1 MQYFYAGS
9 AAAALAVVCAAA
21 PAAAAVINVDAL
33 SGAGTTVALG
43 AGTYTVS
50 YAGLAG
56 GGNYDAFN
64 FWGEVTGCD
73 AQGTGCARGW
83 TNSFA
88 IDFGGGVGTAYG
100 LATVGGVRQLFDT
113 AAHAFA
119 VYSTSILQS
128 ATLAQVGNNANYFH
142 QGTNAYVDV
151 AQPITFTIASDQN
164 VRFFVLDTNYPDNI
178 GGVSLQLA
186 AVPEPSTWALLIA
199 GFGTLGTAMRRRTK
213 RAVASRAWV
222 LRTA

>member
-1 MQYFYAGS
+1 MRYHLTGA
-9 AAAALAVVCAAA
+9 AAAALIAVCAAA
-21 PAAAAVINVDAL
+21 PAAAAVVNVDAL

-43 AGTYTVS
+43 AGTYSVS

-64 FWGEVTGCD
+64 FWGQVTGCNS
-73 AQGTGCARGW
+73 QGSGCGRGW

-119 VYSTSILQS
+119 VYSTSTLQS
-128 ATLAQVGNNANYFH
+128 ATLAQVGTNANYFH

-151 AQPITFTIASDQN
+151 AQPITFTLASAQN
-164 VRFFVLDTNYPDNI
+164 VRFFVLDTNYPDNL

-186 AVPEPSTWALLIA
+186 SVPEPSAWALLIA
-199 GFGTLGTAMRRRTK
+199 GFGAVGAGMRRRGK
-213 RAVASRAWV
+213 RAVASVSGV
-222 LRTA
+222 LRTV